1 MIYIIDQRI
10 KAPDITLGVVFT
22 HTEQPVGLTRHM
34 SISTNSDGD
43 QIPHPVI
50 VQEIMQMLGFAGS
63 LEDCSVFQESI
74 PGGGIAVNVI
84 EKID

>member
-1 MIYIIDQRI
+1 
-10 KAPDITLGVVFT
+10 
-22 HTEQPVGLTRHM
+22 M